1 MSLEARVNPKLIE
14 YIKSNV
20 FPRYVL
26 NGESH
31 GMEHIMQV
39 IQRTFE
45 IGDEY
50 EASNPE
56 EEPLNANIA
65 YVTAAYHDIGD
76 HVDRK
81 KHHIISGEMMMKD
94 EGLDEFITPEEKL
107 IIRDAIEDHRASNGE
122 IPRTIYGR
130 LVLTADRNNTLEDFF
145 ERRIKTSI
153 ERHPEFTEE
162 QTLDEVYRSSDKKFG
177 RDSGYA
183 LNKAGYL
190 PSQKLQDHFRR
201 ITELLDD
208 EEGFK
213 AETRKRYRAIQEESS
228 KTPGISQA
236 LPLSFF
242 QRITIGYV
250 IR

>member
-14 YIKSNV
+14 YIKSKV
-20 FPRYVL
+20 FPRYTL

-31 GMEHIMQV
+31 GVEHIMQV

-50 EASNPE
+50 EANNPE

-130 LVLTADRNNTLEDFF
+130 LVLTADRNNELEDFF
-145 ERRIKTSI
+145 ERRIRTSM
-153 ERHPEFTEE
+153 ERHPEFTVE
-162 QTLDEVYRSSDKKFG
+162 QILEEVYSSSYKKFG
-177 RDSGYA
+177 RNSGYA
-183 LNKAGYL
+183 LDKAGYL
-190 PSQKLQDHFRR
+190 PSKKLQNHFSI

-208 EEGFK
+208 EDRFK
-213 AETRKRYRAIQEESS
+213 AEARIRYRAIQEKSD
-228 KTPGISQA
+228 KTPEISQT
-236 LPLSFF
+236 LPPSFLK
-242 QRITIGYV
+242 RITIGNV

>member
-1 MSLEARVNPKLIE
+1 MGLEARVDPRLIE

-20 FPRYVL
+20 FPRYRL

-31 GMEHIMQV
+31 GVEHIMQV

-50 EASNPE
+50 EASHPE
-56 EEPLNANIA
+56 KPLNANIA

-81 KHHIISGEMMMKD
+81 KHHIISGEMMMQDK
-94 EGLDEFITPEEKL
+94 GLDEFITPEEKL
-107 IIRDAIEDHRASNGE
+107 IIRDAIEDHRASKGE
-122 IPRTIYGR
+122 IPRTKYGR

-145 ERRIKTSI
+145 RRRIKTSL

-162 QTLDEVYRSSDKKFG
+162 QILQEVFDSSNAKFG
-177 RDSGYA
+177 RNSGYA
-183 LNKAGYL
+183 LNKPGYL
-190 PSQKLQDHFRR
+190 PSQKLQEHFRR

-208 EEGFK
+208 EAGFK
-213 AETRKRYRAIQEESS
+213 DAAREYYCAIQEQSS
-228 KTPGISQA
+228 ATQKISPT
-236 LPLSFF
+236 LPPDLY
-242 QRITIGYV
+242 QRIKMSDVT
-250 IR
+250 R